1 VVSLK
6 KLNLKSV
13 FIVTLQLQE
22 SDAATVLNRPS
33 SFGSQQTCTKNNLF
47 KQKTAKHNKLV
58 QNRFIVQDSPTY
70 RDIPGS
76 WS

>member
-47 KQKTAKHNKLV
+47 KQKTIGISLGLGPENGQQQREKYR
-58 QNRFIVQDSPTY
+58 QQD
-70 RDIPGS
+70 
-76 WS
+76 